1 VRRSRSDN
9 SVVLAEDRA
18 AGATAETHLMQV
30 TQHLPLLASV
40 TDSASIIASLKARVA
55 PAK

>member
-1 VRRSRSDN
+1 M
-9 SVVLAEDRA
+9 LAEDRA